1 MPKVEIVPH
10 RDPLDLLWRFVPTPY
25 ASRICVGSM
34 TVRIESNDPTLLAI
48 LHEITGGQ
56 TRKAECTFLWRIVRD
71 AEVRAGTGPPTII
84 TDGDL
89 TFVNMR
95 PALLASVD
103 REHREL
109 LGFVG
114 TGVSN
119 RELKDSVAP
128 LLGQL
133 TLDAREG
140 RGPLRNASVELAATQ
155 GNGHD

>member
-1 MPKVEIVPH
+1 MPKVDIVPH

-25 ASRICVGSM
+25 ASRICVGTM
-34 TVRIESNDPTLLAI
+34 TVRVESNDPGLLAI
-48 LHEITGGQ
+48 LCETAGGQ
-56 TRKAECTFLWRIVRD
+56 TRRAECEFLWRIVRD
-71 AEVRAGTGPPTII
+71 AEVPAGTGPSTIF

-89 TFVNMR
+89 TFVSMG
-95 PALLASVD
+95 PAFIASVD
-103 REHREL
+103 RGHSEL

-114 TGVSN
+114 TGVSD
-119 RELKDSVAP
+119 RELEDSVAP

-140 RGPLRNASVELAATQ
+140 GGPLRNTSVALAVTQ